1 MKKEYKKL
9 VKLAIL
15 MIINALDNIYI
26 PLNFHKLSTKFPLTF
41 HQCLRA
47 VLNEYAEIVRQ

>member
-15 MIINALDNIYI
+15 MIINVLDNIYI
-26 PLNFHKLSTKFPLTF
+26 PLNFH
-41 HQCLRA
+41 
-47 VLNEYAEIVRQ
+47 

>member
-15 MIINALDNIYI
+15 MIIKELDNIYI
-26 PLNFHKLSTKFPLTF
+26 PLSFHILSTKFPLTF
-41 HQCLRA
+41 H
-47 VLNEYAEIVRQ
+47 